1 MKFPSC
7 LSPSVRAVL
16 GGEMSSFAIVVAQAV
31 ETERSEETQRDYIPL
46 IRQMMAEKGTAQR
59 WLAGKTGISK
69 TRLGLLLHSDPKKRS
84 PMTVA
89 ELETILHGLDM
100 DIVQA
105 FVRLKAFE
113 GLEILQRERY
123 ATLILM
129 LCEVFV
135 GLPRKV
141 IEILEELEGIDG
153 SEVRK
158 EWAGIV
164 QKGVVKQL
172 TEEVGRVL
180 KRRSMIAERDEF

>member
-1 MKFPSC
+1 MPS
-7 LSPSVRAVL
+7 L
-16 GGEMSSFAIVVAQAV
+16 AIVVAQAV
-31 ETERSEETQRDYIPL
+31 ETTRSVQTKRDYVPL
-46 IRQMMAEKGTAQR
+46 IRQMMADKGIAQR
-59 WLAGKTGISK
+59 QLARETGVSK

-84 PMTVA
+84 PMPVA
-89 ELETILHGLDM
+89 ELETILHALDM

-141 IEILEELEGIDG
+141 IEVLEELEGIDG

-180 KRRSMIAERDEF
+180 KRRSMIAERDDF

>member
-1 MKFPSC
+1 MNFSSC
-7 LSPSVRAVL
+7 LSRSVRAAL
-16 GGEMSSFAIVVAQAV
+16 GDEMSSFAIVVAQAV
-31 ETERSEETQRDYIPL
+31 ESERSDETQQDYVPL
-46 IRQMMAEKGTAQR
+46 IRQMMAERGTAQR
-59 WLAGKTGISK
+59 WLARKTGISK
-69 TRLGLLLHSDPKKRS
+69 TRLGLLLHSDPEKRS

-105 FVRLKAFE
+105 FVRLKAFA

-123 ATLILM
+123 ATLIFM

-172 TEEVGRVL
+172 TEEVVRVL
-180 KRRSMIAERDEF
+180 KRRSMIAERDDF

>member
-1 MKFPSC
+1 MNFPSC

>member
-1 MKFPSC
+1 
-7 LSPSVRAVL
+7 
-16 GGEMSSFAIVVAQAV
+16 
-31 ETERSEETQRDYIPL
+31 
-46 IRQMMAEKGTAQR
+46 
-59 WLAGKTGISK
+59 
-69 TRLGLLLHSDPKKRS
+69 
-84 PMTVA
+84 MTVA

-123 ATLILM
+123 ASLILM

-164 QKGVVKQL
+164 QNGVVKQL

-180 KRRSMIAERDEF
+180 KRRSMIAERDDF